1 MFTAARVSLAVVAAV
16 LPLAAVAA
24 AAVYCGWYDSVA
36 NRVGAG
42 SFGGVSAAGPAASAT
57 PVHAANAARGEGES
71 PPAVFQAAMTPEDRF
86 ERLVEGVIDLAI
98 EEVGE
103 QMRGQEAADA
113 ETRRQF
119 DERREEACRK
129 RREMYV
135 VFSQEKEG

>member
-1 MFTAARVSLAVVAAV
+1 MVTAARINLLLAAV
-16 LPLAAVAA
+16 ALTLAAVAA
-24 AAVYCGWYDSVA
+24 AAVCCGWYDSVA
-36 NRVGAG
+36 GRVGAG
-42 SFGGVSAAGPAASAT
+42 SFGGVSAAGPAAPAT
-57 PVHAANAARGEGES
+57 PVGKANAAREERGS

-103 QMRGQEAADA
+103 QMRGQEATDA

-119 DERREEACRK
+119 DERRGEACRK